1 MKWTFLNPPNF
12 KTIYKWF
19 VLVLLLLLQTYSLQA
34 QQSHYKSI
42 LKEYKS
48 IADRI
53 IEQAMVNDSAFS
65 HLAYFADN
73 FGPRFSGS
81 QNLESAIDWIVEQ
94 MKKNALDNVHT
105 QKVKVPHWVR
115 GEESVTLLQP
125 RYKELPM
132 LGLGGSIGTPRK
144 GITAP
149 VLVVRDFREL
159 REHTD
164 QAKGKIVLFNAP
176 FTSYGETVKYRIRG
190 AIEAAKAGAVASLIR
205 SVTPY
210 SLGTPHTGSSEY
222 QGGIP
227 KIPSAAITLEDAEML
242 QRFQDRSQP
251 MYLHLK
257 MEAQTLP
264 DANSRNI
271 VAQITGSEHPDEI
284 VVLGGHIDSWDVGQG
299 AIDDAGG
306 CFAAWEALRL
316 IKSLGLKPRR
326 TIRVVM
332 WANEENGLRGARAYY
347 NQVGY
352 DSVQNHVLAI
362 ESDGGVF
369 KPIGYGFSGSI
380 HAYQMI
386 SAIGYLLNPIEAGR
400 ITRGG
405 GGADISPLMRDG
417 VPGMG
422 LITDGSKYFWYHH
435 SEADTIDKL
444 NADDYS
450 KCIASMAVMA
460 YVVADMPQ
468 KLPRYSK

>member
-1 MKWTFLNPPNF
+1 MNPR
-12 KTIYKWF
+12 KYKKIFRWHF
-19 VLVLLLLLQTYSLQA
+19 PVLFLLLLTYRLQA
-34 QQSHYKSI
+34 QQSHYDSVI
-42 LKEYKS
+42 QEYKS
-48 IADRI
+48 ISDRI
-53 IEQAMVNDSAFS
+53 IEQAMANDSAFS
-65 HLAYFADN
+65 RLAYFSDT
-73 FGPRFSGS
+73 FGPRLSGS
-81 QNLESAIDWIVEQ
+81 ENLELAIDWIVAQ
-94 MKKNALDNVHT
+94 MKQGALDKVHT

-125 RYKELPM
+125 RHKELPM
-132 LGLGGSIGTPRK
+132 LGLGGSIGTSRK

-159 REHTD
+159 RQNAE
-164 QAKGKIVLFNAP
+164 QAKGKIVLYNTP
-176 FTSYGETVKYRIRG
+176 FTSYGKTVKYRMRG

-222 QGGIP
+222 QVGIP
-227 KIPSAAITLEDAEML
+227 KIPTAAITIEDAEMM
-242 QRFQDRSQP
+242 QRFQNRGQP
-251 MYLHLK
+251 ILVRLK
-257 MEAQTLP
+257 METQTLP
-264 DANSRNI
+264 DADSRNI
-271 VAQITGSEHPDEI
+271 VAQITGTERPDEI

-306 CFAAWEALRL
+306 CFAAWEAVRL
-316 IKSLGLKPRR
+316 IKSLDLKPRR
-326 TIRVVM
+326 TIRLVM
-332 WANEENGLRGARAYY
+332 WTNEENGLRGARTYY
-347 NQVGY
+347 DQMSY

-369 KPIGYGFSGSI
+369 KPVGYGFSGSI
-380 HAYQMI
+380 RAYQMV
-386 SAIGYLLNPIEAGR
+386 SAIGNLLNPIEAGH

-422 LITDGSKYFWYHH
+422 LIADGSKYFWYHH
-435 SEADTIDKL
+435 SKADTIDKL
-444 NADDYS
+444 NADDFS

-468 KLPRYSK
+468 TLPRYSK